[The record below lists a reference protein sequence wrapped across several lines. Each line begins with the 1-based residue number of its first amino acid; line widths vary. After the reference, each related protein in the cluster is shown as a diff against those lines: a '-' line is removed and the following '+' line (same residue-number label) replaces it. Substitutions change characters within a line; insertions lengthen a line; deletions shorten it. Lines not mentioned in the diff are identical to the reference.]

1 MLLQNVIK
9 KNQQLRR
16 KETFICQN
24 PSIEPLSGGA
34 DLLSSKINSF
44 CPNEGTK
51 EVKQLR
57 SEAAKR
63 FFHSS
68 IAGNEKNR
76 EEWRNSLLDDNSYTS
91 IHPYLYTS
99 KKKAAFT
106 LAEVLITLGIIGVV
120 AAVSMP
126 ILIQNVNERA
136 NSERDANIA
145 YKITQAVEKMRALG
159 YLNAS
164 YATTEAFVDELQN
177 HLKIAK
183 RCDSNH
189 IAECWPT
196 STVIDTTGKEY
207 DVSKAKTGKDL
218 QLKTETKNVGLVLAD
233 GGAIIL
239 NYDPTKKGFDVGDAV
254 KASRV
259 SLPVGGGKSKEF
271 AYTTSVTDA
280 LAYVVDVNG
289 KGGPNSQETD
299 KKNDIRSFNG
309 AKFGTGCAG
318 KTTGNGKCVYQIA
331 SYSAATYPT
340 PCSQAQSWCVN
351 NDHWQGAIDAC
362 KAIDMKLPTKDEL
375 LSLYGDSWEGKPT
388 SGWFWSSSE
397 TYTDHAWG
405 VSFGSGTSND
415 AYKGTQGGV
424 LCVGK

>member
-1 MLLQNVIK
+1 MLNEQCEFSN
-9 KNQQLRR
+9 
-16 KETFICQN
+16 
-24 PSIEPLSGGA
+24 SSGGSI
-34 DLLSSKINSF
+34 SSKKRAAFTKLIPS
-44 CPNEGTK
+44 PQRGEGAFVGD
-51 EVKQLR
+51 ERAVQMR
-57 SEAAKR
+57 VR
-63 FFHSS
+63 
-68 IAGNEKNR
+68 G
-76 EEWRNSLLDDNSYTS
+76 
-91 IHPYLYTS
+91 
-99 KKKAAFT
+99 KKAAFT

-120 AAVSMP
+120 AAVTMP

-164 YATTEAFVDELQN
+164 YSSTEAFVDELQN

-183 RCDSNH
+183 RCDYNH

-218 QLKTETKNVGLVLAD
+218 QLKTSTNNVGLVLAD

-239 NYDPTKKGFDVGDAV
+239 NYDPTKKGFDIGDAV
-254 KASRV
+254 KASNV

-271 AYTTSVTDA
+271 AYTTTVTDA

-289 KGGPNSQETD
+289 RGGPNSQETD

-318 KTTGNGKCVYQIA
+318 KTSDSGKCVYQLA
-331 SYSAATYPT
+331 SYSPAAYST
-340 PCSQAQSWCVN
+340 PCSEAYSWCVN
-351 NDHWQGAIDAC
+351 NDYWQGNRC
-362 KAIDMKLPTKDEL
+362 M
-375 LSLYGDSWEGKPT
+375 
-388 SGWFWSSSE
+388 
-397 TYTDHAWG
+397 
-405 VSFGSGTSND
+405 
-415 AYKGTQGGV
+415 
-424 LCVGK
+424 

>member
-1 MLLQNVIK
+1 MK
-9 KNQQLRR
+9 K
-16 KETFICQN
+16 
-24 PSIEPLSGGA
+24 G
-34 DLLSSKINSF
+34 
-44 CPNEGTK
+44 
-51 EVKQLR
+51 
-57 SEAAKR
+57 
-63 FFHSS
+63 
-68 IAGNEKNR
+68 
-76 EEWRNSLLDDNSYTS
+76 
-91 IHPYLYTS
+91 
-99 KKKAAFT
+99 FT

-120 AAVSMP
+120 AAISMP

-159 YLNAS
+159 YLNSS

-183 RCDSNH
+183 RCDYNH

-218 QLKTETKNVGLVLAD
+218 QLKTDTNNVGLVLAD

-239 NYDPTKKGFDVGDAV
+239 NYDPSKEGYDLGSKVTAT
-254 KASRV
+254 RI

-280 LAYVVDVNG
+280 LAYVTDVNG
-289 KGGPNSQETD
+289 RGGPNSQETD

-318 KTTGNGKCVYQIA
+318 KMSSGDKCVYQVA
-331 SYSAATYPT
+331 SAGYVNCSDTTGADYSYCSPT
-340 PCSQAQSWCVN
+340 PSGYTTDYWA
-351 NDHWQGAIDAC
+351 GAKKACDAM
-362 KAIDMKLPTKDEL
+362 DMKLPTKSEL
-375 LSLYGDSWEGKPT
+375 ASLMKNETWDGKPT
-388 SGWFWSSSE
+388 SGWFWSSTEDPGGPQDLARVVSSNGG
-397 TYTDHAWG
+397 TYTNGDKGYSNIG
-405 VSFGSGTSND
+405 V
-415 AYKGTQGGV
+415 V
-424 LCVGK
+424 CVGK

>member
-1 MLLQNVIK
+1 MK
-9 KNQQLRR
+9 KF
-16 KETFICQN
+16 T
-24 PSIEPLSGGA
+24 G
-34 DLLSSKINSF
+34 
-44 CPNEGTK
+44 
-51 EVKQLR
+51 
-57 SEAAKR
+57 
-63 FFHSS
+63 
-68 IAGNEKNR
+68 
-76 EEWRNSLLDDNSYTS
+76 
-91 IHPYLYTS
+91 
-99 KKKAAFT
+99 FT

-159 YLNAS
+159 YLNSS
-164 YATTEAFVDELQN
+164 YASTEAFVDELQN

-183 RCDSNH
+183 RCDSAH

-218 QLKTETKNVGLVLAD
+218 QLKTETNNVGLVLAD
-233 GGAIIL
+233 GGAVIL
-239 NYDPTKKGFDVGDAV
+239 NYDPTKKGFDIGDAV
-254 KASRV
+254 KASNV
-259 SLPVGGGKSKEF
+259 SLPVGGGKTKEF

-309 AKFGTGCAG
+309 AKFGVGCAG
-318 KTTGNGKCVYQIA
+318 KTTGNGKCVYQLA
-331 SYSAATYPT
+331 SYSPADYAT
-340 PCSQAQSWCVN
+340 PCSEAYSWCVN
-351 NDHWQGAIDAC
+351 SDYWQGAIDAC

-375 LSLYGDSWEGKPT
+375 LSLSGDSWEGKPT
-388 SGWFWSSSE
+388 GWFWSSSE
-397 TYTDHAWG
+397 LDTGSAWN
-405 VSFGSGTSND
+405 VRFND
-415 AYKGTQGGV
+415 GNSDDYKKIAQSGV